1 MVSEIA
7 LSQKDKNGM
16 IPLKQG
22 IQTSQIQRQKVEC
35 SCQGLRGISIH
46 WLQSFIGE
54 NGKDL
59 NMDGEEICTTVWMW
73 LMPWKCV
80 LKIV

>member
-22 IQTSQIQRQKVEC
+22 IQTSEIQRQKIEC
-35 SCQGLRGISIH
+35 SCQGLRGISI
-46 WLQSFIGE
+46 Q
-54 NGKDL
+54 
-59 NMDGEEICTTVWMW
+59 
-73 LMPWKCV
+73 
-80 LKIV
+80 